1 MDTKNARTKTMPKM
15 QIAILEQTEK
25 KRGRNKMTPPI
36 SEIKEK
42 KTIITK
48 ANDGLR
54 PAHQPF

>member
-1 MDTKNARTKTMPKM
+1 
-15 QIAILEQTEK
+15 
-25 KRGRNKMTPPI
+25 MTPPI